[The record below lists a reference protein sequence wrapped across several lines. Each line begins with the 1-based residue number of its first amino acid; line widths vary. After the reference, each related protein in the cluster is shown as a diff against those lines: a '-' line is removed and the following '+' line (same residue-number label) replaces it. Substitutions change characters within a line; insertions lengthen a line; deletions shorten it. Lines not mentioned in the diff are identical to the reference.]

1 MDEAPQSGGLLDSL
15 RRLLGTVL
23 EIGQVRLE
31 IFGTE
36 LELEKRRL
44 FDGLLWGAVAL
55 MVLGLGFALF
65 LGFVILLV
73 WEGYRLPAIGVMAVV
88 FLTSGA
94 YLLRTARQRL
104 SDSNGLFNST
114 LSEIKRDR
122 AALNP
127 ANDHD
132 KT

>member
-127 ANDHD
+127 ANDQD